1 MKIQENTPLA
11 LYTKLQIGGPA
22 RYFVEAGSI
31 NELKE
36 AISWAKEKNLG
47 YMVIAGGSNL
57 LVSDEG
63 YNGLIIRI
71 NFSGISQ
78 KDGVITVKAGTPL
91 QEFVDYTVEHGL
103 DGASTMSGIP
113 GSLGGAIYGS
123 AGAYGDN
130 IRDHLKSVLSL
141 DGDNAKTL
149 TRDEFE
155 TGYRDSIFK
164 RNKKLI
170 ILEAEFG
177 EFAKSDPDEL
187 KKEAEKIL
195 ATRNGKYPQ
204 SVKCPGSFFKNVV
217 LEDLSTRQKDEVN
230 SALLD
235 FGKDIAV
242 LEKFGKIPAG
252 ALIEILGGKGDRI
265 GQIQITLNHANTF
278 ENLGGGQALDF
289 FQLAKKWKNKVKEKF
304 GIELEPEVQLVG
316 FKESL

>member
-1 MKIQENTPLA
+1 MG
-11 LYTKLQIGGPA
+11 IGGPA
-22 RYFVEAGSI
+22 GYFVEATSI
-31 NELKE
+31 DELKE
-36 AISWAKEKNLG
+36 AANWAKEKNLE
-47 YMVIAGGSNL
+47 YMVIGEGSNL

-63 YNGLIIRI
+63 FNGLIIKI
-71 NFSGISQ
+71 GFSGIVE
-78 KDGVITVKAGTPL
+78 DGDKVRVRAGTPL
-91 QEFVDYTVEHGL
+91 QEFVDYTIEHGL
-103 DGASTMSGIP
+103 DGVSTMSGIP
-113 GSLGGAIYGS
+113 GSVGGALYGS

-130 IRDHLKSVLSL
+130 IRDHLKSVFYL
-141 DGDNAKTL
+141 DGDNVKTL

-187 KKEAEKIL
+187 KKEAERIL
-195 ATRNGKYPQ
+195 ETRNSKYPQ
-204 SVKCPGSFFKNVV
+204 SIKCPGSFFKNVV
-217 LEDLSTRQKDEVN
+217 LEDLSVEQKDKVN

-278 ENLGGGQALDF
+278 ENLGGGQASDF

-304 GIELEPEVQLVG
+304 GITLEPEVQLVG
-316 FKESL
+316 FEENI